1 MKRKWIKLAM
11 LFGICAETV
20 AAYNGRVF
28 VDANHNGRFDKG
40 EKLISKVSVSDG
52 LNVVQTDAAGHF
64 SLPGHENARF
74 VFITVPSGFR
84 APAYFQRI
92 NEVQQSYDFA
102 LQVQPTGLVAKDG
115 THRFI
120 HISDTHMDP
129 TMRSGNDGH
138 ALASKALR
146 DYAQNEHVAFLIHTG
161 DITRDDFESYQQF
174 FNTENMPTAQAFF
187 CVGNHDLGRGS
198 YGEEGFEEFFGPTYY
213 SFDIGNIH
221 YIVTPMEHGDGR
233 PTYSRESIG
242 EWLKNDLKYV
252 PENRPVIAFNH
263 SVMSGDGHFRFG
275 SKEKGYIDL
284 ADYNLKAWLY
294 GHWHHHRM
302 YRPDNSDVLMVCS
315 PGHVRGSYD
324 HSPSSYR
331 VLTVDGK
338 GSLSSEIRYPY
349 QDCSLRIASVD
360 NGRAVVAADGTVV
373 LSVNTYSSVA
383 HTVKVT
389 YGYSAGGK
397 ELAKGLPMKQQT
409 DFNWNAQ
416 MKLPQSL
423 AGQLVT
429 VSVTAEFGNGEVS
442 KEMQTFRYDPKQQFT
457 VSTGEDWTNL
467 LQNAAHG
474 PVVKDTLHLP
484 LQLAWVQNIGSNIL
498 FTAPLIYQGRVYAAS
513 MDDNFKGKAAVVCM
527 DAQTGEIKWKKS
539 VRHSVRSSIA
549 ATDGCILAQDIN
561 GWAYSFDAVS
571 GQLLWEKDLKMG
583 KQVPLDNGIL
593 ADNGTV
599 YAGTGKWMYAL
610 EAKTGKEIWQNTSW
624 GTDHGTVSTFS
635 LLGDKL
641 ICPAYWE
648 GLYAL
653 DAKTGRRIWARS
665 YGFGGPI
672 TQYGNVLYVV
682 NNNTLSVV
690 DPGNGETIMKKTY
703 DFSLHNV
710 SAPLVTEKE
719 IFLGTGTTGVIS
731 IDKETLDVKW
741 RFETGRAMIYTAAM
755 QKDPAQVVEA
765 SPVLVGNTVFIGAA
779 DGYLYA
785 LDRKKGIMQWK
796 HAMGSPVLSTV
807 AISGN
812 NLVAVDFSGNVYS
825 FVAGK

>member
-1 MKRKWIKLAM
+1 M
-11 LFGICAETV
+11 
-20 AAYNGRVF
+20 
-28 VDANHNGRFDKG
+28 
-40 EKLISKVSVSDG
+40 
-52 LNVVQTDAAGHF
+52 
-64 SLPGHENARF
+64 
-74 VFITVPSGFR
+74 
-84 APAYFQRI
+84 
-92 NEVQQSYDFA
+92 
-102 LQVQPTGLVAKDG
+102 
-115 THRFI
+115 
-120 HISDTHMDP
+120 
-129 TMRSGNDGH
+129 
-138 ALASKALR
+138 
-146 DYAQNEHVAFLIHTG
+146 
-161 DITRDDFESYQQF
+161 
-174 FNTENMPTAQAFF
+174 
-187 CVGNHDLGRGS
+187 
-198 YGEEGFEEFFGPTYY
+198 
-213 SFDIGNIH
+213 
-221 YIVTPMEHGDGR
+221 
-233 PTYSRESIG
+233 
-242 EWLKNDLKYV
+242 
-252 PENRPVIAFNH
+252 
-263 SVMSGDGHFRFG
+263 
-275 SKEKGYIDL
+275 
-284 ADYNLKAWLY
+284 
-294 GHWHHHRM
+294 
-302 YRPDNSDVLMVCS
+302 
-315 PGHVRGSYD
+315 
-324 HSPSSYR
+324 
-331 VLTVDGK
+331 
-338 GSLSSEIRYPY
+338 
-349 QDCSLRIASVD
+349 
-360 NGRAVVAADGTVV
+360 
-373 LSVNTYSSVA
+373 
-383 HTVKVT
+383 
-389 YGYSAGGK
+389 
-397 ELAKGLPMKQQT
+397 
-409 DFNWNAQ
+409 
-416 MKLPQSL
+416 
-423 AGQLVT
+423 
-429 VSVTAEFGNGEVS
+429 
-442 KEMQTFRYDPKQQFT
+442 
-457 VSTGEDWTNL
+457 
-467 LQNAAHG
+467 
-474 PVVKDTLHLP
+474 
-484 LQLAWVQNIGSNIL
+484 
-498 FTAPLIYQGRVYAAS
+498 
-513 MDDNFKGKAAVVCM
+513 
-527 DAQTGEIKWKKS
+527 
-539 VRHSVRSSIA
+539 RHSVRSSIA

-561 GWAYSFDAVS
+561 GWAYSFDAVR

-583 KQVPLDNGIL
+583 KHVPLDNGIL

-648 GLYAL
+648 ALHAL

-672 TQYGNVLYVV
+672 THYGNVLYVV